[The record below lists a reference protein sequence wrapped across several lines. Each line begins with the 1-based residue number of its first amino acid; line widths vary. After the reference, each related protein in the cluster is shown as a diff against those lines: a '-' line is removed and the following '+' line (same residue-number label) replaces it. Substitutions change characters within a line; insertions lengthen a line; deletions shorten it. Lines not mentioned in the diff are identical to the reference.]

1 MTGAAAAVTD
11 PRSVRDALR
20 RVEAALAS
28 IDAGAEARH
37 LVRGVLG
44 ASGAGPLAGE
54 HVELGSARWG
64 ELERATAR
72 RLAREPLAYVLGN
85 AAFRDL
91 TLAVDRRVLIPRPET
106 ELLVDAVI
114 GLPVPRSARV
124 LEVGVGS
131 GAIALSLLCE
141 ERFERMIAT
150 DISAD
155 ALRVA
160 RANAAALGLEPRL
173 ELREGEGYAPLGPQ
187 ERFDVVVSNPPYVAD
202 GDRDGLP
209 REVRDHEP
217 SLALYAG
224 DGLAVI
230 RTLVRGAPAVL
241 APGGVLALEVG
252 STQGAAV
259 RRMCVEAGLRATRVL
274 QDLCGRDRIVL
285 GRAA

>member
-1 MTGAAAAVTD
+1 MTGAAAPPTD
-11 PRSVRDALR
+11 PRSVRGALR
-20 RVEAALAS
+20 HVEAALAS
-28 IDAGAEARH
+28 IDAQAEARH

-44 ASGAGPLAGE
+44 ASAAGPLAGP
-54 HVELGSARWG
+54 HVELESARWL
-64 ELERATAR
+64 ELERAIAR
-72 RLAREPLAYVLGN
+72 RLAGEPLAYVLGD

-131 GAIALSLLCE
+131 GAIALSLLHE

-160 RANAAALGLEPRL
+160 RANAAALGLDRRL
-173 ELREGEGYAPLGPQ
+173 ELRHGDGYAPLRPR

-202 GDRDGLP
+202 ADRDGLP

-217 SLALYAG
+217 SLALFAG

-230 RTLVRGAPAVL
+230 RELVRGAQAVL

-252 STQGAAV
+252 SSQGPAV
-259 RRMCVEAGLRATRVL
+259 RRMCVEAGMGAPRVL

-285 GRAA
+285 GQAA